1 MSSERKTLFHG
12 ENSPIEDSHPQIHH
26 SQIGWGWENDLSED
40 MLLEAKEIVKFINQ
54 FLGVM
59 GPFLFPLPYVLALI
73 PFAIPAIPLSLWL
86 EARESQNH
94 HPGGG
99 NAKESINF

>member
-1 MSSERKTLFHG
+1 LDV
-12 ENSPIEDSHPQIHH
+12 IQPQYYPVPPTTITNDNDHNN
-26 SQIGWGWENDLSED
+26 QDGWG
-40 MLLEAKEIVKFINQ
+40 LESNEKDDKTVKEVVKFINR

-86 EARESQNH
+86 ESREQHKPS
-94 HPGGG
+94 G
-99 NAKESINF
+99 N